1 MIRIKLMLKNQYLL
15 TAFKV
20 VLLLAIIIINRFIAL
35 YLGYYAKLLISENT
49 IKLFDPQPLVF
60 ICYYF
65 LLVSMNSFFNVNQTK
80 GYLFFLYTLIIALT
94 TNFIDGAIFLVIL
107 YPILRVAKL
116 I

>member
-1 MIRIKLMLKNQYLL
+1 MNKKQYLL
-15 TAFKV
+15 AAFKV
-20 VLLLAIIIINRFIAL
+20 ILLIAIIVINRFFAF
-35 YLGYYAKLLISENT
+35 YLSYYAKLLISENT

-60 ICYYF
+60 ISYYF

-94 TNFIDGAIFLVIL
+94 TNFIDGSIFLITL
-107 YPILRVAKL
+107 YPLLKKAKY